1 MEHRWP
7 SPIELYDVIE
17 GHQQRTDRNVS
28 RHVWFSGVADLPSG
42 KTAAIALYQA
52 KAGGAIPAQLQR
64 QAALDVN
71 DAIVG
76 QSWA

>member
-7 SPIELYDVIE
+7 SPIALYDVIE

-42 KTAAIALYQA
+42 KTAAIALYSGCGQA
-52 KAGGAIPAQLQR
+52 NADGRPAARSLR
-64 QAALDVN
+64 N
-71 DAIVG
+71 CSG
-76 QSWA
+76 RRHST